1 MSFERAVRDREEGQS
16 PNGGNG
22 HVSLARGN
30 LLPSSNG
37 HAAPPSIIT
46 LAFLSEHIPAAF
58 LTEELAG
65 LLAAETGES
74 AVLVRFNRPGLNGTK
89 SNGTHDFDGHD
100 SASALDR
107 ALKPQEGFQSLTV
120 GMNNGASTPDSIHS
134 LLSQLSRRFRFVLVE
149 LLCNERPAPW
159 AVEFLRRSDTAYL
172 FLRAQTQDV
181 YHLDLVMR
189 EVRAPGRSGGVAVK
203 PMACLAEGEEIDGFD
218 KLVHRVAGPVH
229 AVLHGCPVG
238 RGASESARPTSCF
251 RKDVR
256 RLAREIGGCQVGLA
270 LSSGAAKGFA
280 HVGVIQ
286 VLEEHGIEVDVVAGA
301 SMGAYVGALWASGR
315 DGGELEK
322 LAREL
327 EGRWSLW
334 SLIDPVFPPRRGFMR
349 GFAVKK
355 RLMRSIGHARFA
367 DLVRPLRII
376 AGNLATLERVVFS
389 SGEVATAVHASIAVP
404 GICVPITIDGQT
416 YIDGGIVDP
425 LPVDVL
431 REMGVSR
438 VIAVDVI
445 PTPDR
450 ISYGLQAEE
459 ELARHQ
465 ETWGRKWFRKPL
477 SLDQQ
482 LNYFA
487 RGNVFEILMRS
498 IYGAQIRLAEASCRE
513 ADLVL
518 KPDICDN
525 RWLDFRMPAKFIAL
539 GREAAERH
547 LDEIKALVA
556 KRGVNHE
563 PEHTPTALATIA

>member
-1 MSFERAVRDREEGQS
+1 MSFERAVREHEAHGPS
-16 PNGGNG
+16 GGNG
-22 HVSLARGN
+22 NASSPEGN
-30 LLPSSNG
+30 IQPVYNRNG
-37 HAAPPSIIT
+37 ATASIVT
-46 LAFLSEHIPAAF
+46 LAFLSEHIPTSL
-58 LTEELAG
+58 LTEDLAG
-65 LLAAETGES
+65 LLTAETGES
-74 AVLVRFNRPGLNGTK
+74 AVLVRFRGPGANGAK
-89 SNGTHDFDGHD
+89 SNGTQDFDGHD
-100 SASALDR
+100 SASALER
-107 ALKPQEGFQSLTV
+107 ALQRQEGFQSLTV

-181 YHLDLVMR
+181 YHLDMVMR

-203 PMACLAEGEEIDGFD
+203 PIACLAEDEEIDGFD

-238 RGASESARPTSCF
+238 RGAKEVLRSAGCF
-251 RKDVR
+251 RKDLR

-286 VLEEHGIEVDVVAGA
+286 VLEENGIEVDVVAGA

-327 EGRWSLW
+327 EGRWALW

-349 GFAVKK
+349 GFTVKK

-367 DLVRPLRII
+367 DLARPLRVI

-465 ETWGRKWFRKPL
+465 ETWRRKWFRKPL

>member
-1 MSFERAVRDREEGQS
+1 LFGQDRS
-16 PNGGNG
+16 
-22 HVSLARGN
+22 
-30 LLPSSNG
+30 
-37 HAAPPSIIT
+37 AA
-46 LAFLSEHIPAAF
+46 LEQ
-58 LTEELAG
+58 
-65 LLAAETGES
+65 
-74 AVLVRFNRPGLNGTK
+74 
-89 SNGTHDFDGHD
+89 
-100 SASALDR
+100 ALDS
-107 ALKPQEGFQSLTV
+107 QDGFHSLTV
-120 GMNNGASTPDSIHS
+120 EMKNGASSSASIDM
-134 LLSQLSRRFRFVLVE
+134 LLTKLRRRFRFVLIE
-149 LLCNERPAPW
+149 LLANERLAPW

-172 FLRAQTQDV
+172 FLRAETQDV
-181 YHLDLVMR
+181 YHLDLVMS
-189 EVRAPGRSGGVAVK
+189 EVRAPGRSGGIAVK
-203 PMACLAEGEEIDGFD
+203 PIACLGEGEEIDGFD

-229 AVLHGCPVG
+229 SVLHGCPTRNGSKELLPPMRQGG
-238 RGASESARPTSCF
+238 RCH
-251 RKDVR
+251 KDLR

-286 VLEEHGIEVDVVAGA
+286 VLEEHGIEVDVVSGV
-301 SMGAYVGALWASGR
+301 SMGAYVGALWASGC
-315 DGGELEK
+315 DGNELEK
-322 LAREL
+322 LSREL
-327 EGRWSLW
+327 EGRWALW
-334 SLIDPVFPPRRGFMR
+334 SLVDPVFPPRRGFMR

-355 RLMRSIGHARFA
+355 RLMRSIGRARFA
-367 DLVRPLRII
+367 DLVRPLRIV

-438 VIAVDVI
+438 IIAVDVI

-450 ISYGLQAEE
+450 IRYGLQAEE
-459 ELARHQ
+459 ELARHHTSWRT
-465 ETWGRKWFRKPL
+465 TWLRKLFA
-477 SLDQQ
+477 LDQQ

-498 IYGAQIRLAEASCRE
+498 IYGAQIRLAEASCRD

-518 KPDICDN
+518 RPDICDN

-547 LDEIKALVA
+547 LDEIKALA
-556 KRGVNHE
+556 GRREVNHE
-563 PEHTPTALATIA
+563 REHTPTEVARIA

>member
-1 MSFERAVRDREEGQS
+1 MSFERAVREHEAHGPS
-16 PNGGNG
+16 GGNG
-22 HVSLARGN
+22 NASAAREN
-30 LLPSSNG
+30 IQPAHNTSYSTNG
-37 HAAPPSIIT
+37 ATPSIVT

-65 LLAAETGES
+65 LLTAETGES
-74 AVLVRFNRPGLNGTK
+74 AVLVRFRGPGASGAK
-89 SNGTHDFDGHD
+89 SNGTPDFDGHD

-107 ALKPQEGFQSLTV
+107 ALQRQEGFQSLTV

-181 YHLDLVMR
+181 YHLDLAMR

-203 PMACLAEGEEIDGFD
+203 PIACLAEGEEIDGFD

-229 AVLHGCPVG
+229 AVLHGCPAG
-238 RGASESARPTSCF
+238 RGAKESVRPAGCF
-251 RKDVR
+251 RKDLR

-286 VLEEHGIEVDVVAGA
+286 VLEENGIEVDVVAGA

-355 RLMRSIGHARFA
+355 RLMRSIGCARFA
-367 DLVRPLRII
+367 DLARPLRIV
-376 AGNLATLERVVFS
+376 AGNLATLS
-389 SGEVATAVHASIAVP
+389 PPT
-404 GICVPITIDGQT
+404 TK
-416 YIDGGIVDP
+416 
-425 LPVDVL
+425 L
-431 REMGVSR
+431 R
-438 VIAVDVI
+438 
-445 PTPDR
+445 
-450 ISYGLQAEE
+450 
-459 ELARHQ
+459 
-465 ETWGRKWFRKPL
+465 
-477 SLDQQ
+477 
-482 LNYFA
+482 
-487 RGNVFEILMRS
+487 
-498 IYGAQIRLAEASCRE
+498 
-513 ADLVL
+513 
-518 KPDICDN
+518 N
-525 RWLDFRMPAKFIAL
+525 R
-539 GREAAERH
+539 
-547 LDEIKALVA
+547 
-556 KRGVNHE
+556 
-563 PEHTPTALATIA
+563 